1 MIIANIARL
10 KARLSYYLS
19 QVRQGQVVLV
29 LDRKTPIAKVVAS
42 GTTERMPVIEPRL
55 NAGSLKEVRYPAIKS
70 KTDAVRLLDE
80 ERGAR

>member
-42 GTTERMPVIEPRL
+42 GPTEKILVSEPRL
-55 NAGSLKEVRYPAIKS
+55 SAGALKGVRYPVIKS
-70 KTDAVRLLDE
+70 KTDAVRLLAE